1 MSAKKNALGRGLGAL
16 IDSEEDREKIV
27 KAAAGISEI
36 PVDQI
41 ETNPF
46 QPRAGIDEDS
56 LADLASSVAKLGIIQ
71 PITVRELDENKYQI
85 ITGERRWRAAKLAG
99 LSTIP
104 AYVRKADDQGM
115 LEMALVENIQ
125 REDLNAIE
133 VAISYQRLI
142 EECKL
147 TQEMLSE
154 RVGKNRATI
163 SNYLRLLKLP
173 AEIQLGLRENR
184 LSMGHARALIT
195 VEDPEILMKIYNK
208 IIHEDLSVRKT
219 EALVKKLTESKP
231 VDQDAEEEVPAAY
244 QDLQEHLS
252 RFFEIP
258 VEFKRNNKG
267 NGKIVLHFRN
277 DEELE
282 KIIAILDRLNH

>member
-1 MSAKKNALGRGLGAL
+1 MAAKKNALGRGLGAL
-16 IDSEEDREKIV
+16 IDSEEEKEQIV
-27 KAAAGISEI
+27 RSVAGISEI
-36 PVDQI
+36 PVEQI

-46 QPRAGIDEDS
+46 QPRTGMDEES
-56 LADLASSVAKLGIIQ
+56 LAELASSVARLGIIQ
-71 PITVRELDENKYQI
+71 PITVRELGENRYQI
-85 ITGERRWRAAKLAG
+85 ITGERRWRAAKIAG
-99 LSTIP
+99 LETIP

-195 VEDPEILMKIYNK
+195 LEDQEILMKIYNK

-219 EALVKKLTESKP
+219 EALIKKLTEAKP
-231 VDQDAEEEVPAAY
+231 SEETPEEVPAAY
-244 QDLQEHLS
+244 HDLQEHLS

-258 VEFKRNNKG
+258 VEFKRSNKG
-267 NGKIVLHFRN
+267 SGRIVLHFRN

-282 KIIAILDRLNH
+282 KIIAVLDRLNR

>member
-1 MSAKKNALGRGLGAL
+1 MAAKKNALGRGLGAL
-16 IDSEEDREKIV
+16 IDSEEEKEQIV
-27 KAAAGISEI
+27 RSVAGISEI

-46 QPRAGIDEDS
+46 QPRTGIDEES
-56 LADLASSVAKLGIIQ
+56 LADLASSIAKLGIIQ
-71 PITVRELDENKYQI
+71 PITVRELAENRYQI

-99 LSTIP
+99 LETIP

-195 VEDPEILMKIYNK
+195 LEDQEILMKIYNK

-219 EALVKKLTESKP
+219 EALVKKLTEPKP
-231 VDQDAEEEVPAAY
+231 SEEQTKEVPTAY
-244 QDLQEHLS
+244 NDLQEHLS

-267 NGKIVLHFRN
+267 NGRIVLHFRN

-282 KIIAILDRLNH
+282 KILAILDRLNR

>member
-1 MSAKKNALGRGLGAL
+1 MAAKKNALGRGLGAL
-16 IDSEEDREKIV
+16 IDSEEEKEQIV
-27 KAAAGISEI
+27 RSVAGISEI

-46 QPRAGIDEDS
+46 QPRTGIDEES
-56 LADLASSVAKLGIIQ
+56 LADLASSIAKLGIIQ
-71 PITVRELDENKYQI
+71 PITVRELAENRYQI

-99 LSTIP
+99 LETIP

-195 VEDPEILMKIYNK
+195 LEDQEILMKIYNK

-219 EALVKKLTESKP
+219 EALVKKLTEPKP
-231 VDQDAEEEVPAAY
+231 SEEQTKEVPTAY
-244 QDLQEHLS
+244 NDLQEHLS

-267 NGKIVLHFRN
+267 NGRIVLHFRN

-282 KIIAILDRLNH
+282 KIIAILDRLNR